1 MPDDEAESAVEAA
14 EDADPDDAEHDA
26 ATEDEQ
32 PDADSLP
39 SPQGL
44 PEPDTD
50 PDDEDRE
57 ETEDSDD
64 SDDETPETTD
74 SASASATGDTMGD
87 LYAQML
93 VQVTNAIIEQHGQP
107 DAEPVDVEAARQA
120 DIDHHFDRLMD
131 EMGIGSDMTPAQ
143 GVVLSSTMFVG
154 GAVVAK
160 TDVAKDAV
168 GEMEI

>member
-32 PDADSLP
+32 PDADALP

-44 PEPDTD
+44 PEPDT
-50 PDDEDRE
+50 ED
-57 ETEDSDD
+57 DSDD
-64 SDDETPETTD
+64 DSEDGDESEDETPETTD
-74 SASASATGDTMGD
+74 SASAAATGDTMGD

-93 VQVTNAIIEQHGQP
+93 VQITNAIIEQHGQA

-168 GEMEI
+168 GEMEF